1 MRATRKLSVFPG
13 LSAKRRDN
21 IEKRGN
27 NHDILKA
34 LTSTEFSQ
42 KFNID
47 YQKVEE
53 VFLFHARML
62 LNLFKTLDCTSL
74 LSRNLFV
81 PTNAG
86 ASKNKA
92 STFCSSNRRRHGPV
106 FMKSWQDKSFTE
118 KKEAVCYLKS
128 LSLYDAHILV
138 EKYLLVEAN
147 V

>member
-1 MRATRKLSVFPG
+1 MQATRKFSMFPG

-21 IEKRGN
+21 IERRGN
-27 NHDILKA
+27 NHDILTA

-47 YQKVEE
+47 YEKVE
-53 VFLFHARML
+53 VLLFHARIL
-62 LNLFKTLDCTSL
+62 LNLFKTLDCPSL
-74 LSRNLFV
+74 LSRSLFV

-86 ASKNKA
+86 PSKNKA
-92 STFCSSNRRRHGPV
+92 SAFCSSNRPRHGPV

-128 LSLYDAHILV
+128 LSLNDAHILV